1 MAPPPARRNLR
12 KDVVASHFDYKRAKP
27 IVLNE
32 TGRPPPPNST
42 MAPNIRSISWSPTGS
57 MVAHNVHNN
66 IRVWNPDRA
75 DVRATTALQDG
86 PKPGAHGNTIEKLA
100 FSPRMESLLASTG
113 QDGFVKFWDV
123 RLPGGSTN
131 LAGGGGGGGSGGG
144 SGYGAKGYAQGKS
157 GEYKTGEQTL
167 FLTWHPSGTEL
178 LVGTRNDVITALD
191 VRKADTPMILEPN
204 ANAPSTSNLPGY
216 DATPTDRSPTKDKGA
231 FYQMAFTNSGSHI
244 LAATT
249 EGPVKV
255 LSYPS
260 MQPIH
265 HLVAH
270 SGSTYSVQQSPTGN
284 HIAVGGTDG
293 LITLWNT
300 NTWLVDHTL
309 MEAAGAVRDLSFSY
323 DGAYLTAGGGL
334 DPLKDNEKGLSIWH
348 VETGEEV
355 VKLETTNAVTWAAW
369 HPLRHAVAYSGDPGG
384 LKIVGGLTGGYS

>member
-1 MAPPPARRNLR
+1 MAPPPVRRALR
-12 KDVVASHFDYKRAKP
+12 KDAVASHFDYKKVKP

-32 TGRPPPPNST
+32 TGRPIPTSST

-66 IRVWNPDRA
+66 IRVWNPERP
-75 DVRATTALQDG
+75 DVKATTALQDG

-123 RLPGGSTN
+123 RVPGGATS
-131 LAGGGGGGGSGGG
+131 LVGS
-144 SGYGAKGYAQGKS
+144 SGYSSAKGHTQGKS

-167 FLTWHPSGTEL
+167 FLTWHPNGTEL

-191 VRKADTPMILEPN
+191 VRKADVPMVLEPN
-204 ANAPSTSNLPGY
+204 APPASNLPKY

-231 FYQMAFTNSGSHI
+231 FYQMSFTNAGNHI

-260 MQPIH
+260 MQPVH
-265 HLVAH
+265 NLVAH

-300 NTWLVDHTL
+300 DTWLVDHTL

-323 DGAYLTAGGGL
+323 DGAYLTAGGGP

-355 VKLETTNAVTWAAW
+355 VKLETTNAVTWVAW

-384 LKIVGGLTGGYS
+384 LKIVGGLSGGYS